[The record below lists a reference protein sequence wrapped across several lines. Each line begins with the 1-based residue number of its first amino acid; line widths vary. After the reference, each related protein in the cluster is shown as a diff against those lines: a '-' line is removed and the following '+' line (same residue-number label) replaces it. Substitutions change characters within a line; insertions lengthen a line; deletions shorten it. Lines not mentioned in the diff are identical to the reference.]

1 MRQRPLLTG
10 IGLATAAAVVLA
22 RFRRR
27 KPAQPQPAGPDPA
40 DELKQKL
47 AETRAEEPGPPD
59 QEASPEEPAAPL
71 DERRREV
78 HDRARAA
85 IDDMLGGENLPGEES
100 E

>member
-1 MRQRPLLTG
+1 MKRFLTG
-10 IGLATAAAVVLA
+10 LGLATGAAVVLA

-27 KPAQPQPAGPDPA
+27 KPAPPPAADPA
-40 DELKQKL
+40 EELKQKL
-47 AETRAEEPGPPD
+47 ADTRADEAPPAAEPEPAEEPD
-59 QEASPEEPAAPL
+59 AAL

-85 IDDMLGGENLPGEES
+85 IDDMLGGENLPGEET